1 MAVFFRQE
9 RKANTFLEYV
19 AVFCIVIG
27 VFVAMGQYVQKGM
40 QGNARK
46 AGEIFGYGRQ

>member
-1 MAVFFRQE
+1 MARFFRQH
-9 RKANTFLEYV
+9 KQANTFLEYV
-19 AVFCIVIG
+19 AVFCIVVG
-27 VFVAMGQYVQKGM
+27 VFVAMGRYVQQGM